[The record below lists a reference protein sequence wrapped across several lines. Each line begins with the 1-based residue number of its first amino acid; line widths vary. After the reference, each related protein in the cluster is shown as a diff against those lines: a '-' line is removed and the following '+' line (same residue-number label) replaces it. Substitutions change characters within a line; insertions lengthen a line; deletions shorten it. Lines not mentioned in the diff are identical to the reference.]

1 MTTLTF
7 VISMYSCPSIFST
20 LQIYTVYIYIS
31 YIMVS
36 SLSLQVPAARG
47 NEGLEAGHVDA
58 VADAARDLHRS

>member
-20 LQIYTVYIYIS
+20 LQIYTVYIYM

-58 VADAARDLHRS
+58 VA

>member
-1 MTTLTF
+1 M
-7 VISMYSCPSIFST
+7 
-20 LQIYTVYIYIS
+20 

-58 VADAARDLHRS
+58 VAYAARDLHRS